1 MIPIDLVTMAEQ
13 RAPARRGPVF
23 LRPSVPREADV
34 RFIEALY
41 RDEVIKPWRT
51 TFRRI
56 LSEYTA
62 PARGDFIDA
71 NGMELTWLVRQRQ
84 QAIDA
89 RIIYQ
94 TERLGRW
101 VTGAATSHTRKLG
114 ATTLSATGV
123 DVAPLMR
130 IGDVRPRLE
139 AAIRENVSL
148 ITNVNADMKNRA
160 EQILL
165 NGFTNRKPKSQ
176 VAAELQ
182 AALGITLRRAKKI
195 ARDQTEKL
203 NADLTKLRSEQLGIT
218 HFRWLTRL
226 DDRVRKTHEAR
237 EGRVYSWATGAPLP
251 EKYPGVA
258 INCRCLAE
266 PVVEYRGSSWRT
278 GGYRRRARG
287 DDQNQRD

>member
-1 MIPIDLVTMAEQ
+1 MAK
-13 RAPARRGPVF
+13 RLAPARRGPAF
-23 LRPSVPREADV
+23 LRPVVPREADV
-34 RFIEALY
+34 RVVEAIY
-41 RDEVIKPWRT
+41 REEILKPWRA

-56 LSEYTA
+56 LSEYTV
-62 PARGDFIDA
+62 PDRGAFTDA
-71 NGMELTWLVRQRQ
+71 DGMELTWLVRQQQ

-89 RIIYQ
+89 RLIYQ
-94 TERLGRW
+94 TEALGRW
-101 VTGAATSHTRKLG
+101 VTGAATSHTRKL
-114 ATTLSATGV
+114 AASTLSATGV
-123 DVAPLMR
+123 EVEPLMR
-130 IGDVRPRLE
+130 VGDVRPRME

-148 ITNVNADMKNRA
+148 ITNVNAAVRNRA

-165 NGFTNRKPKSQ
+165 NGFINRKPKSQ

-182 AALGITLRRAKKI
+182 AALGITLRRAKTI

-203 NADLTKLRSEQLGIT
+203 NADLTQIRSEQMGIS

-251 EKYPGVA
+251 EKFPGVA

-266 PVVEYRGSSWRT
+266 PVVEYSGSSWRK
-278 GGYRRRARG
+278 GGYRRRTRG
-287 DDQNQRD
+287 DDKNTGD